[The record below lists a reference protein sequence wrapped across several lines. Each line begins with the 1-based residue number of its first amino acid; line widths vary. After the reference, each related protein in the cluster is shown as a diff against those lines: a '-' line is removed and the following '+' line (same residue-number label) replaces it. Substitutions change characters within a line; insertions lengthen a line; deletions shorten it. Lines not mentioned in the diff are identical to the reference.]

1 MKQPTPHNLQGF
13 TLIELMATMVVGL
26 ILLTVGG
33 ATYLRFQER
42 LDAEKVA
49 TELQRFV
56 VQTRAKARSQD
67 AEGCAVP
74 DKVIGYSL
82 LFNPS
87 AQLVQS
93 VGYCGTGKFSATNST
108 TPVSTYEITVPVDI
122 DFDGIPIVSNG
133 AWADD
138 AEVTFYSL
146 MGGASVIINGAT
158 VVDDADIEVSRGG
171 VTYQFTISPGGE
183 ISAVTK
189 QP

>member
-1 MKQPTPHNLQGF
+1 MKQPTLHNHQGF

-67 AEGCAVP
+67 AEGCTVP

-82 LFNPS
+82 VFNS
-87 AQLVQS
+87 SDDEVQS
-93 VGYCGTGKFSATNST
+93 VGYCGSGKFSATNSP
-108 TPVSTYEITVPVDI
+108 TPVSTYEITVPVDV
-122 DFDGIPIVSNG
+122 FYDGEQIVVGGVWGS
-133 AWADD
+133 
-138 AEVTFYSL
+138 VSKSVSFYSL
-146 MGGASVIINGAT
+146 MGGAT
-158 VVDDADIEVSRGG
+158 VDDDTDIEVSRGG
-171 VTYQFTISPGGE
+171 VTYQFTLSPGGE